1 MTKCVNAKSNPTTDT
16 AMTDTNKQ
24 FDEALSRC
32 REIFSNK
39 LDDYGASWRILRP
52 EAVTDQLFIKAKRI
66 RTLEITGESAVGE
79 GILPEFMAIVNYAIV
94 GIIQLEL
101 GFADK
106 KDISPENALAFYD
119 EVASRARELMQA
131 KNHDYGEA
139 WRSMRVLSYT
149 DLILTKIERTKEIE
163 DNGGRT
169 TVSEGIDANY
179 MDMLNYAV
187 FGIIKLTESGDCD
200 SDRI

>member
-1 MTKCVNAKSNPTTDT
+1 MSHP
-16 AMTDTNKQ
+16 DTNSQ
-24 FDEALSRC
+24 FDAALSSC
-32 REIFSNK
+32 REIFSKK
-39 LDDYGASWRILRP
+39 LNDYGASWRILRP

-94 GIIQLEL
+94 GIIQLER
-101 GFADK
+101 GCADR
-106 KDISPENALAFYD
+106 KDMSPAEALAAYD
-119 EVASRARELMQA
+119 EVAARAKALMIA

-139 WRSMRVLSYT
+139 WRDMRVLSYT

-179 MDMLNYAV
+179 MDMLNYAT
-187 FGIIKLTESGDCD
+187 FGVIKLTEK
-200 SDRI
+200 